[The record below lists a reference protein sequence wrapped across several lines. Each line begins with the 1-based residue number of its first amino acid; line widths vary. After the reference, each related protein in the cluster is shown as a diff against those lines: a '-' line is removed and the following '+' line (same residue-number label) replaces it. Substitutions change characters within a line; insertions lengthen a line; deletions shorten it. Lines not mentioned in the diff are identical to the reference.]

1 MLSPLFLTEVVMGQT
16 SSGHFDGSGTGVSAG
31 AISRRTIVGTYS
43 FATHTGGTG
52 SYAVA
57 HLPAGARVLGGF
69 VEVVGT
75 PTAVSGT
82 PTIAVSVEAANDLIT
97 AASILGAPWSTVGKK
112 AITPKVNTPET
123 NSILLT
129 AERDVTVAIATAA
142 ISTGIISVTLD
153 IIG

>member
-1 MLSPLFLTEVVMGQT
+1 MGQLA
-16 SSGHFDGSGTGVSAG
+16 SGAFDGSGAGVFPG
-31 AISRRTIVGTYS
+31 GNERRTVTGTYS
-43 FATHTGGTG
+43 FAVHTGGTG
-52 SYAVA
+52 SYAIA
-57 HLPAGARVLGGF
+57 SIPNGSRVVGGW

-82 PTIAVSVEAANDLIT
+82 PTIAVQVEAANDLIT

-129 AERDVTVAIATAA
+129 ADRNVTVAIASAA
-142 ISTGIISVTLD
+142 ISTGIITVTLD
-153 IIG
+153 VIG